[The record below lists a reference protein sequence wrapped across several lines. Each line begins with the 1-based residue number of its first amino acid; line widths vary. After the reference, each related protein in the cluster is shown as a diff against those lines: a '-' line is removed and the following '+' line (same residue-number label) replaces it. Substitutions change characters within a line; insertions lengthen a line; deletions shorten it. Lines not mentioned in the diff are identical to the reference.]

1 MITHPNP
8 SLRNVEM
15 EIEEL
20 QAHTQGVLSVLN
32 NFDKIAG
39 SLASLVESQYQVNK
53 DINSVGADMARAIA
67 SQKLGMAYDVLL
79 KTVAMINISEQEL
92 LAVAD
97 ITRLKNSIQ
106 EQQIEE
112 ESTAKPVD
120 PLQQTSSSKKKLVN

>member
-53 DINSVGADMARAIA
+53 EISSVGAQAARAFA
-67 SQKLGMAYDVLL
+67 SRQLGMAFDVML
-79 KTVAMINISEQEL
+79 KAVAMVNISEQEL
-92 LAVAD
+92 LQIAD
-97 ITRLKNSIQ
+97 ITRLKNFIE
-106 EQQIEE
+106 EQQKEE
-112 ESTAKPVD
+112 VEEQTTAPSKP
-120 PLQQTSSSKKKLVN
+120 TTSKKKLVN

>member
-39 SLASLVESQYQVNK
+39 SLASLVEAQYQVNK

-79 KTVAMINISEQEL
+79 KAVAMINISEQEL

-106 EQQIEE
+106 ERQIEE
-112 ESTAKPVD
+112 VEEQTTAPSKP
-120 PLQQTSSSKKKLVN
+120 TTTSKKKLVN